1 MYDIITVI
9 FIQKV
14 KTGKEAVMT
23 IKEVSEK
30 FQITQDTLRYYE
42 RVGMI
47 PPVTRTAGGIRDYQE
62 TDLSW
67 VELAVCMRS
76 AGLLVEAMIEY
87 VKLYQEGDSTI
98 PARHQ
103 LLAAQREVL
112 LEQRAQIDDTL
123 KRLDY
128 KISRYEEALKTGK
141 LTWE

>member
-1 MYDIITVI
+1 
-9 FIQKV
+9 
-14 KTGKEAVMT
+14 MT

-30 FQITQDTLRYYE
+30 FHITQDTLRYYE

-47 PPVTRTAGGIRDYQE
+47 PPVTRTAGGMRDYQE
-62 TDLSW
+62 TDLAW

-76 AGLLVEAMIEY
+76 AGLPVEAMIEY

-103 LLAAQREVL
+103 LLAVQREVL

-123 KRLDY
+123 NRLDY